1 MTCTTCKSGQLFP
14 GKTTVTFDRDGC
26 LVIFRDVPA
35 HVCENCGSYV
45 LDAATTKLLFAK
57 AEESIEKG
65 AEMEVIRL
73 KAA

>member
-1 MTCTTCKSGQLFP
+1 MTCTTCKSGELFP
-14 GKTTVTFDRDGC
+14 GKTTVTLERDGC
-26 LVIFRDVPA
+26 LVIFRDAPA

-45 LDAATTKLLFAK
+45 LDVETTKILFNR

-65 AEMEVIRL
+65 VEMEVIRL